1 MKLFPLF
8 NFPFKLLFS
17 SAETACCMTDMF
29 PYFRPT
35 RRTQSNLIE
44 LFDMVIPQRDQN
56 SIPFGD
62 YSISPPHCSLL
73 SVENIIYLIFSLHR
87 KAVMNGN
94 QVRGKQKK
102 YRLLLFEN
110 RVDSCDK
117 SARDYGTIS
126 NVISKKEIQCF

>member
-1 MKLFPLF
+1 
-8 NFPFKLLFS
+8 
-17 SAETACCMTDMF
+17 MF

-62 YSISPPHCSLL
+62 YSISPLHCSLL

-126 NVISKKEIQCF
+126 NVISKNEIQCF